1 MSWIA
6 DHKEDEGTAQETI
19 CRVYGHRLSAAA
31 TAALSSSGTKAT
43 TSSTAAWITLAE
55 LEAAAAAVAPADHPE
70 AQSSLATLAW
80 VRMWVMQQDEAG
92 CPVRRGFGVAT
103 GAAGGFINW
112 VGGGLASCCTARRTD
127 SLCHAC
133 FCAAA
138 SRRTIKGRMETRAGT
153 SILTSATARSLR
165 HQLHSFRQ
173 ARSRPRSTPGSSLS
187 KTLRCSRSLLL
198 SAS

>member
-6 DHKEDEGTAQETI
+6 DHKEDGGTAQETI

-112 VGGGLASCCTARRTD
+112 VGGGLASCCTTP
-127 SLCHAC
+127 
-133 FCAAA
+133 CAA
-138 SRRTIKGRMETRAGT
+138 
-153 SILTSATARSLR
+153 LTPSATRVFVLR
-165 HQLHSFRQ
+165 RLAEQSRAEWKPERAHQF
-173 ARSRPRSTPGSSLS
+173 
-187 KTLRCSRSLLL
+187 
-198 SAS
+198 